1 MPPLA
6 AVELGEETITLHL
19 SDPADLPAPWQG
31 TQDRLHWQCSTE
43 VDVNELGPA
52 TEQVEA
58 PYPLLVTIGVSDTGE
73 TWLINCE
80 ELSTLT
86 ISGDPTGG
94 RDFARH
100 LAAQLAVNPWSHPVR
115 VDCVGVAAE
124 AANMDERITYH
135 PSREAAEPAISEV
148 LAHAVAMVDRAT
160 GYDTDV
166 STGRTGR
173 VDQDVWPAR
182 ILLLDAP
189 AGDLPDVERLLGLV
203 KAHVGRAATSIVV
216 FGDRVETPG
225 TVLHMTGNGRVL
237 LHHAGLDLIAVGLTS
252 EEALGCA
259 QIYAQSENLK
269 DREIPVDESV
279 KDGWEAYADQ
289 AGGLRHEHT
298 HPRGMPSLEIDEP
311 VSSILD
317 AADEDYIRVA
327 AVVPEDLEA
336 LARKVPAR
344 VRIEVEDADPTLD
357 GDVADWL
364 SPDCRRPRLSL
375 LGPITART
383 HGTAP
388 AKREPYFTELLAFL
402 ALRRRHGVTRD
413 EICDAFGIAPGV
425 ARGYIQIVRDWLG
438 ANPRTGEPYLPH
450 ADKSPSTRA
459 RGLPVYQIDADLLV
473 DVDLFRRLR
482 VRGEARGGA
491 SGISDLVKALE
502 LVTGRP
508 FDKKREG
515 GWSWLDNGERIDEYM
530 TVAIADVAFV
540 VATADLA
547 DGDVPHARAATELA
561 VLAAPYEETTR
572 LCLVRVTEAE
582 GNDPEAKRILRD
594 EVCNR
599 SDDGGAPTE
608 LSERTEAII
617 RGHEWLSG

>member
-1 MPPLA
+1 
-6 AVELGEETITLHL
+6 
-19 SDPADLPAPWQG
+19 
-31 TQDRLHWQCSTE
+31 
-43 VDVNELGPA
+43 
-52 TEQVEA
+52 
-58 PYPLLVTIGVSDTGE
+58 
-73 TWLINCE
+73 
-80 ELSTLT
+80 
-86 ISGDPTGG
+86 
-94 RDFARH
+94 
-100 LAAQLAVNPWSHPVR
+100 
-115 VDCVGVAAE
+115 
-124 AANMDERITYH
+124 
-135 PSREAAEPAISEV
+135 
-148 LAHAVAMVDRAT
+148 
-160 GYDTDV
+160 
-166 STGRTGR
+166 
-173 VDQDVWPAR
+173 
-182 ILLLDAP
+182 
-189 AGDLPDVERLLGLV
+189 
-203 KAHVGRAATSIVV
+203 
-216 FGDRVETPG
+216 
-225 TVLHMTGNGRVL
+225 
-237 LHHAGLDLIAVGLTS
+237 
-252 EEALGCA
+252 
-259 QIYAQSENLK
+259 
-269 DREIPVDESV
+269 
-279 KDGWEAYADQ
+279 
-289 AGGLRHEHT
+289 
-298 HPRGMPSLEIDEP
+298 MPSLEIDEP
-311 VSSILD
+311 VASILD

-357 GDVADWL
+357 RDVADWL

-450 ADKSPSTRA
+450 ADKSPSTQV

-491 SGISDLVKALE
+491 NGISDLVKALE

-547 DGDVPHARAATELA
+547 GGDVPHARAATELA

-582 GNDPEAKRILRD
+582 GNAQEAKRILRD

-617 RGHEWLSG
+617 RGHEWLSS